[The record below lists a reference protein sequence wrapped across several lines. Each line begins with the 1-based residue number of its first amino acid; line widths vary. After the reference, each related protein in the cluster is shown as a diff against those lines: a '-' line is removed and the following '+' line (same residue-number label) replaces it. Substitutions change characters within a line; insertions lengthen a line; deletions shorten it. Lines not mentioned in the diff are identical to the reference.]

1 MKLLFI
7 VNIEDLGFEEPLG
20 VLYLSASAKGAGHEV
35 YAADNTFEAVDK
47 KIREVKPDLLCVSA
61 LTPSF
66 PYLYKTLKAVR
77 DVHDIPSVVGGPH
90 PTYFAEILDEPGI
103 DYIFRGECD
112 NVWVDFLNKFENAQP
127 LDRIQN
133 LSYFREDGTTKH
145 NKLSMLVEDLDTVI
159 FPDRDLLNDFRQ
171 FRDTDVRSVIAS
183 RGCPYNCSYCFNN
196 QYQEMYK
203 DMGAK
208 LRLRSVDNVIAEC
221 KDLKERY
228 KPKMLHFFDDIFPFK
243 PGWIGEFAE
252 KYSREIGL
260 PFITNTS
267 LNVCSEHYLE
277 SLRIAGCKCLMIGV
291 ETGNEYLREKVLF
304 RKMKNPMMVEKSALI
319 RSKGIHIYAQNLI
332 GIPHGS
338 LEADLET
345 LRLNIAMKADYSG
358 AYLCQPY
365 PGTPVEKIAKEAG
378 LLKDDGNE
386 DFGRSFYYSSNIEIP
401 DKEKVERLRIL
412 FPLVVSFPFLLN
424 FIYLLLRIPSGPFQ
438 LPAKLLHGYKIKTTM
453 LVYKMGFRS
462 FMSKLIL
469 FFSRSIN
476 KMSVKESKK

>member
-1 MKLLFI
+1 MKILFI

-20 VLYLSASAKGAGHEV
+20 VLYLSAIAKKDGHEV
-35 YAADNTFEAVDK
+35 YAVKNTFEAADR
-47 KIREVKPDLLCVSA
+47 KIREVRPDLLAVSA

-66 PYLYKTLKAVR
+66 PYLYKTLKKVKE
-77 DVHDIPSVVGGPH
+77 VHDIPSVVGGPH
-90 PTYFAEILDEPGI
+90 PTYFSEILKEPGI

-112 NVWVDFLNKFENAQP
+112 DVWASFLKKLENGKP
-127 LDRIQN
+127 LDRVNN
-133 LSYFREDGTTKH
+133 LSYYKDGKPKH

-159 FPDRDLLNDFRQ
+159 FPDRELLNEYKQ
-171 FRDTDVRSVIAS
+171 FKDTDVRSVIAS

-208 LRLRSVDNVIAEC
+208 LRLRSVDNIIAEC
-221 KDLKERY
+221 KELKEKY

-243 PGWIGEFAE
+243 PGWIAEFAE

-267 LNVCSEHYLE
+267 LNVCSDHYLE

-291 ETGNEYLREKVLF
+291 ETGNEYLREKILF
-304 RKMKNPMMVEKSALI
+304 RKMKNTMMVEKSALI
-319 RSKGIHIYAQNLI
+319 HSKGINIYAQNLI

-338 LEADLET
+338 LETDLET

-365 PGTPVEKIAKEAG
+365 PGTPIEKIAKEAG
-378 LLKDDGNE
+378 MLKDDGNE
-386 DFGRSFYYSSNIEIP
+386 DFERSFYYSSNIEIP
-401 DKEKVERLRIL
+401 DKDKVERLRIL
-412 FPLVVSFPFLLN
+412 FPLVVNFPFLMN

-453 LVYKMGFRS
+453 LVYKMGIVS
-462 FMSKLIL
+462 FTSKLCL
-469 FFSRSIN
+469 FFGRSIN
-476 KMSVKESKK
+476 KMTVKEAKK